1 MSTRSKARETAL
13 QMLYQQDLN
22 PDMDFHTVR
31 EQIADRISN
40 EQLAEFAWHLFI
52 GTREHLVDLDQRI
65 EKIAQNWSLKRMAPT
80 DRNVLRLGTYE
91 LLHTSTPPR
100 VIIDEALELA
110 KMFGSSQSSQFVNGI
125 LDRLIPPE
133 KRDNHQNR
141 EDASNPGDET
151 APPTTSGE

>member
-31 EQIADRISN
+31 EQIAERISN
-40 EQLAEFAWHLFI
+40 DQLAEFAWHLFI
-52 GTREHLVDLDQRI
+52 GTREQLSDLDQRI

-100 VIIDEALELA
+100 VVIDEALELA

-125 LDRLIPPE
+125 LDRLIPEERRNEP
-133 KRDNHQNR
+133 KC
-141 EDASNPGDET
+141 DADPSSTE
-151 APPTTSGE
+151 E